1 MIKSKNKIVKTVKSC
16 IVILLYVILI
26 PIFILN
32 LIFITNAMVNKD
44 EVPSV
49 FGVKMFVVT
58 TGSMEPTIKPGD
70 LILSKK
76 IDSKNLKEQDI
87 ISFSEGET
95 VVTHRIEKIESE
107 NNKLYFSTKGDNNNE
122 YDMGRVEDINVEGI
136 YFKCIPNMGNV
147 VLFMQSKFGMI
158 LIMVVPL
165 CLISAYYIVASK
177 INDNKKNKE
186 ILELQNKIQEENKNK

>member
-1 MIKSKNKIVKTVKSC
+1 MIKSKNKIVETIKSC
-16 IVILLYVILI
+16 TVIFLYVVLI

-32 LIFITNAMVNKD
+32 LIFITNAIVNKD

-70 LILSKK
+70 LIFSKQ
-76 IDSKNLKEQDI
+76 IAPENLKEQDI
-87 ISFSEGET
+87 ISFSEGKT

-107 NNKLYFSTKGDNNNE
+107 GDKLYFLTKGDNNNE
-122 YDMGRVEDINVEGI
+122 YDKGRVEDSNVEGI
-136 YFKCIPNMGNV
+136 YVKNIPNLGNV
-147 VLFMQSKFGMI
+147 ILFMQSKFGII
-158 LIMVVPL
+158 LIVVVPL

-177 INDNKKNKE
+177 ISNNKKNKE
-186 ILELQNKIQEENKNK
+186 ILELQKKMQEETKNK